1 VGVYLVFQ
9 EAEKNPLFHF
19 FSLMLDSDMLFS
31 MVKKEGGRNDLKYFL
46 MSTHI
51 KKGYSVQF

>member
-1 VGVYLVFQ
+1 
-9 EAEKNPLFHF
+9 
-19 FSLMLDSDMLFS
+19 MLDSDMLFS